1 MNITPKKMR
10 VGNSARPASREL
22 AGAKRF
28 FIGEGMR
35 QYFQTLVQ
43 EVVKKWKGFV
53 RVLRWGVS
61 FASVVGPFASRG
73 EMANGNK
80 TGFPVPGSV

>member
-1 MNITPKKMR
+1 
-10 VGNSARPASREL
+10 
-22 AGAKRF
+22 
-28 FIGEGMR
+28 MR